1 MWTFLYI
8 IHIHK
13 HCLPHTDT
21 HQAFHLF
28 SSDQILALQSTG
40 PLLWTDVLR
49 SLWGNDKCRL
59 KSVAKASRKDSQRS
73 RHSCTKESEKCL
85 CAFSVKALEMNDGCF
100 AELSGKNTP

>member
-1 MWTFLYI
+1 MCTYLYI

-13 HCLPHTDT
+13 HSPPHTDT

-59 KSVAKASRKDSQRS
+59 KSVAKPHEKIPTGVVTLVRRKVKNASV
-73 RHSCTKESEKCL
+73 L
-85 CAFSVKALEMNDGCF
+85 SVLKL
-100 AELSGKNTP
+100 LR